1 MSKKINL
8 SLYYTIR
15 YRICLIITSVFL
27 IIISFISKLQFMYFF
42 SLISIFLF
50 MIALP
55 YWGIKTKNLV
65 KYSLIDEESFS
76 IVGLKNTTKFSFDE
90 IKYAYI
96 NAIWSPLPDDKRGNF
111 TIKIKVDKDIYSYE
125 ADYFNGVRD
134 LVKILKLKNI
144 PINYNTLQTEKYFE
158 S

>member
-27 IIISFISKLQFMYFF
+27 IIISFISKLQFMYIL

-55 YWGIKTKNLV
+55 YWETKTKNLV

-76 IVGLKNTTKFSFDE
+76 IVGLKNTTNFSFNK
-90 IKYAYI
+90 INFAYI